1 LFFTPEPCIISCKK
15 TIPGIK
21 GSVAAVDASTRRH
34 AMNKKWISILCGLLG
49 LAACYAWAGV
59 SLNEIPEK
67 VVLTNDLGSRIDG
80 AAWSSDELKGKV
92 SVLFY
97 VDPDFKDLNNDASE
111 ALKSKGYP
119 RDKFQ
124 SYAVINMGATWLPN
138 FVINSSL
145 KEKQE
150 RYPTTIYVRDFK
162 KILVQK
168 WGLSDDNSVVLAFD
182 REGRLVFRKDGKLG
196 PEETEALLATI
207 ERNLNK

>member
-1 LFFTPEPCIISCKK
+1 MIKK
-15 TIPGIK
+15 G
-21 GSVAAVDASTRRH
+21 
-34 AMNKKWISILCGLLG
+34 ISILCGLLG
-49 LAACYAWAGV
+49 LAACYVWAGV
-59 SLNEIPEK
+59 SLNDIPEK
-67 VVLTNDLGSRIDG
+67 VVLTKDIGSRIDG
-80 AAWSSDELKGKV
+80 TAWSSEELKGKV

-124 SYAVINMGATWLPN
+124 SYAVINMAATWLPN

-182 REGRLVFRKDGKLG
+182 KDGRVVFRKDGKLG
-196 PEETEALLATI
+196 PAEIEALTTTI
-207 ERNLNK
+207 EQNLNK